1 MAGKISLKGEVEEE
15 LIEVASIC
23 MNFEEEAE
31 DILKSINENEVLD
44 HANDITRA
52 EVMGLLLKAL
62 EAFSASK
69 YEDVDRHVH
78 AAIQKLQDQALQDL
92 KDDEPR
98 NKAKEKIIIHQQN
111 ALHNEEKV
119 RKLIGKLT
127 GKPLAKKVQEP
138 AKV

>member
-1 MAGKISLKGEVEEE
+1 MSKSIVLTKELEEE
-15 LIEVASIC
+15 LIETASVC

-62 EAFSASK
+62 EAFSARN
-69 YEDVDRHVH
+69 YEDVNRHVH

-111 ALHNEEKV
+111 ALHNEEAI

-127 GKPLAKKVQEP
+127 GKPLTKKEP
-138 AKV
+138 ELVRI